1 MVSIDSQIIFNLFSM
16 LMKISQEKQ
25 NSDKLI
31 ASSWKTISF
40 SEDKGNSISVLINH
54 LYESFPTK
62 TYNL

>member
-31 ASSWKTISF
+31 VSSWKTTSF

-54 LYESFPTK
+54 L
-62 TYNL
+62 